1 MKHVIKSSMFEA
13 CNEVKHEIIIMFLFF
28 FAFFIVFLIL
38 FVQKLLLFLFSFC
51 HRTSWAAFRI
61 YYYHL
66 SVFLHLVLFVFQLH
80 AVSRQPTLSVAT
92 DRS

>member
-13 CNEVKHEIIIMFLFF
+13 CKEVKREIIIMFLFF
-28 FAFFIVFLIL
+28 FAFKKNCFLNSFCTKASL
-38 FVQKLLLFLFSFC
+38 FFSFR

-66 SVFLHLVLFVFQLH
+66 LVFLLFVLFVFRLH
-80 AVSRQPTLSVAT
+80 AVSRQPVLSVTA